1 MNLNITLLE
10 RLSLV
15 LPVVS
20 SLATAGR
27 STQAMRSCCV
37 IKAVLLTCVL
47 CITLTEIVKES
58 EPCGDES
65 AAVQKTAGE
74 GGSCSPGLFSISTW
88 MLFSHC
94 GFSVENSESLCA
106 VMSVCLLL
114 LPHLHDSTVAILKK
128 VQQLRAELAS

>member
-37 IKAVLLTCVL
+37 IKAVLL

>member
-1 MNLNITLLE
+1 MNLNITLLK

-47 CITLTEIVKES
+47 CITLTEIAKEN
-58 EPCGDES
+58 EPCDGES
-65 AAVQKTAGE
+65 TAVQRTAGE
-74 GGSCSPGLFSISTW
+74 GGSCSPGVFSISTW

-106 VMSVCLLL
+106 VMSVCLFLP
-114 LPHLHDSTVAILKK
+114 PHLHNNSYFKESQAAES
-128 VQQLRAELAS
+128 RAWR